1 MIKYAGLGV
10 AMGNAQPP
18 IKAQADLVLPHTN
31 DEDGVAHFVKAS
43 WKRQND
49 ELTNTKLPE
58 IIPKAIGFF
67 RQFVYIC
74 QIIPKNKGYE
84 VQIISDRC

>member
-1 MIKYAGLGV
+1 MTAYLYKDFLEK
-10 AMGNAQPP
+10 NNC
-18 IKAQADLVLPHTN
+18 K
-31 DEDGVAHFVKAS
+31 
-43 WKRQND
+43 
-49 ELTNTKLPE
+49 LTNTKLPE